1 MNIWLKNG
9 LKILEKIISNP
20 IINIEKDDKFEKE
33 RDVEYILSNNSI
45 KLYFNY
51 DEINNLTKMY
61 SDINPRLLR
70 QAINRGQKTVM
81 NRKYS
86 LIILRVHSK

>member
-1 MNIWLKNG
+1 MKKTINLK
-9 LKILEKIISNP
+9 
-20 IINIEKDDKFEKE
+20 KE

-81 NRKYS
+81 NKKYS
-86 LIILRVHSK
+86 LTILRVHNK